1 MTKKIFFY
9 LILLISLLAF
19 SCASKPK
26 LDEELKPSQQTENS
40 EEISEQEEFQYDSEI
55 SDETAE
61 PTAADES
68 NNENEISDD
77 IPETEESE
85 TEEFET
91 EESETELIS
100 DENSENFM
108 EVEEEKVEVD
118 ELDDISETE
127 EEYYIE
133 EEPLFEEEPVVQDA
147 PLEENI
153 FANDNETE
161 LQNDNSD
168 SDAAEITEPSETLL
182 QEKPANEE
190 PAKEEP
196 ANEEPA
202 NEESANEEPAETQEE
217 ENFSETDI
225 SIENEKQEE
234 TESNNSPVPSRSL
247 TIGKNQFIDIVYP
260 GKGWIYQGNIDSDGK
275 IDSKNKNF
283 IFGGRKLGGKDQ
295 SFTLRSR
302 QPGKYLLHFYK
313 DDILTGSYIDDY
325 LEVIVE
331 DKPAE
336 TTEHITAPSYSEIVP
351 PKVSITAE
359 KVQEQ
364 QKKQLEEER
373 IKNEQNEES
382 ADYNSKT
389 RGTKVNSKSENSTKI
404 TNVTNE
410 KDEQVS
416 TTVQITES
424 APSPSDP
431 VVKAPV
437 ERNTSKAPAADDK
450 NIDVETDY
458 SDAQL
463 EKLDEDSLLEKAQK
477 LYEAKNFEYALRTV
491 TKFLEKAS
499 TNMDKGLFLQGQI
512 LEEKSSVQNIK
523 DAVESYDLLVK
534 KHPESSLSD
543 KAKRR
548 SIYLKRFYI
557 NIR

>member
-68 NNENEISDD
+68 NNENEISDN

-85 TEEFET
+85 TEESET

-127 EEYYIE
+127 EELYIE

-168 SDAAEITEPSETLL
+168 SDAAEITEQSETLL
-182 QEKPANEE
+182 QEKP
-190 PAKEEP
+190 
-196 ANEEPA
+196 
-202 NEESANEEPAETQEE
+202 ANEEPAETQEE

-225 SIENEKQEE
+225 SIENEEQEE
-234 TESNNSPVPSRSL
+234 TESNDSPVPSRSL

-431 VVKAPV
+431 VVKTPV

>member
-1 MTKKIFFY
+1 MTKKIFLY
-9 LILLISLLAF
+9 LILLLSLLAF

-40 EEISEQEEFQYDSEI
+40 EEISEKEEFQYDSEI

-68 NNENEISDD
+68 NNENEISDN
-77 IPETEESE
+77 IPETEES
-85 TEEFET
+85 ET

-100 DENSENFM
+100 DENSENLM

-127 EEYYIE
+127 EESYIE

-168 SDAAEITEPSETLL
+168 SEAAEITEPSETLL

-190 PAKEEP
+190 S

-202 NEESANEEPAETQEE
+202 KEEPAETQEE
-217 ENFSETDI
+217 ENYSETDI
-225 SIENEKQEE
+225 SIENEEQEE
-234 TESNNSPVPSRSL
+234 TASNDSPVPSRSL

-336 TTEHITAPSYSEIVP
+336 TTEHITAPSYSEVVP

-416 TTVQITES
+416 TTVQISES
-424 APSPSDP
+424 APSPADP

>member
-1 MTKKIFFY
+1 MMTKKIFLY

-26 LDEELKPSQQTENS
+26 LDAELKPSQQTENS
-40 EEISEQEEFQYDSEI
+40 EEISEQEEFQFDSEI

-68 NNENEISDD
+68 NNENEISDN
-77 IPETEESE
+77 IPETEES
-85 TEEFET
+85 ET

-100 DENSENFM
+100 DENSENLM

-127 EEYYIE
+127 EELYIE

-190 PAKEEP
+190 
-196 ANEEPA
+196 
-202 NEESANEEPAETQEE
+202 SANEEPAETQEE

-225 SIENEKQEE
+225 SIENAEEEQEE
-234 TESNNSPVPSRSL
+234 TESNDSPVPSRSL

-424 APSPSDP
+424 APSPADP
-431 VVKAPV
+431 VVKAPI

>member
-1 MTKKIFFY
+1 MTKKIFLY

-26 LDEELKPSQQTENS
+26 FDEELKPSQQTENS

-68 NNENEISDD
+68 NNENEISDN
-77 IPETEESE
+77 IPETEES
-85 TEEFET
+85 ET

-127 EEYYIE
+127 EESYIE

-182 QEKPANEE
+182 QEKPE
-190 PAKEEP
+190 
-196 ANEEPA
+196 
-202 NEESANEEPAETQEE
+202 NEESANKEPAEPQEE
-217 ENFSETDI
+217 ENYSETDI
-225 SIENEKQEE
+225 SIENEEQEEQEE
-234 TESNNSPVPSRSL
+234 TESNDSPVPSRSL

-359 KVQEQ
+359 KVKEQ

-389 RGTKVNSKSENSTKI
+389 GGTKVNSKSENSTKI

-431 VVKAPV
+431 VVKAPI

>member
-1 MTKKIFFY
+1 MTKKIFLY

-26 LDEELKPSQQTENS
+26 LDAELKPSQQTENS
-40 EEISEQEEFQYDSEI
+40 EEISEQEEFQFDSEI

-77 IPETEESE
+77 IPETEES
-85 TEEFET
+85 ET

-127 EEYYIE
+127 EESYIE

-190 PAKEEP
+190 
-196 ANEEPA
+196 
-202 NEESANEEPAETQEE
+202 SANEEPAETQEE

-225 SIENEKQEE
+225 SIENAEEEQEE
-234 TESNNSPVPSRSL
+234 TESNDSPVPSRSL

-424 APSPSDP
+424 APSPAAP
-431 VVKAPV
+431 VVKAPI

>member
-1 MTKKIFFY
+1 MMTKKIFFY

-40 EEISEQEEFQYDSEI
+40 EEISEQEEFQFDSEI

-77 IPETEESE
+77 IPETEES
-85 TEEFET
+85 ET

-190 PAKEEP
+190 T
-196 ANEEPA
+196 
-202 NEESANEEPAETQEE
+202 AETQEE
-217 ENFSETDI
+217 ENYSETDI
-225 SIENEKQEE
+225 SIENEEQEE
-234 TESNNSPVPSRSL
+234 TESNDSPVPSRSL

-351 PKVSITAE
+351 PKVTITAE

>member
-1 MTKKIFFY
+1 MMTKKIFLY

-68 NNENEISDD
+68 NNENEISDN

-85 TEEFET
+85 TEE
-91 EESETELIS
+91 SEIELIS

-127 EEYYIE
+127 EESYIE

-182 QEKPANEE
+182 QEKPENEE
-190 PAKEEP
+190 SAKEEP
-196 ANEEPA
+196 AK
-202 NEESANEEPAETQEE
+202 EEPAETQEE
-217 ENFSETDI
+217 ENYSETDI
-225 SIENEKQEE
+225 SIENEEQEE
-234 TESNNSPVPSRSL
+234 TESNDSPVPSRSL

-382 ADYNSKT
+382 ADYNFKT

>member
-40 EEISEQEEFQYDSEI
+40 EEISEQEEFQFDSEI

-77 IPETEESE
+77 IPETEES
-85 TEEFET
+85 ET

-127 EEYYIE
+127 EELYIE

-182 QEKPANEE
+182 QKKPANEE
-190 PAKEEP
+190 S
-196 ANEEPA
+196 A

-217 ENFSETDI
+217 ENYSETDI
-225 SIENEKQEE
+225 SIENEELEE
-234 TESNNSPVPSRSL
+234 TESNDSPVPSRSL

-336 TTEHITAPSYSEIVP
+336 TTELITAPSYSEIVP

-389 RGTKVNSKSENSTKI
+389 GGTKVNSKSENSTKI

-431 VVKAPV
+431 VVKAPI

-477 LYEAKNFEYALRTV
+477 LYEAKNFENALRTV

>member
-1 MTKKIFFY
+1 MMTKKIFFY

-68 NNENEISDD
+68 NNENEISDN
-77 IPETEESE
+77 IP
-85 TEEFET
+85 ET

-100 DENSENFM
+100 DENSENLM

-127 EEYYIE
+127 EESYIE

-190 PAKEEP
+190 PANEEPAKEEP
-196 ANEEPA
+196 AK
-202 NEESANEEPAETQEE
+202 EEPAETQEE
-217 ENFSETDI
+217 ENYSETDI
-225 SIENEKQEE
+225 SIENEEQEE
-234 TESNNSPVPSRSL
+234 TEGNDSPVPSRSL

>member
-68 NNENEISDD
+68 NNENEISDN
-77 IPETEESE
+77 IP
-85 TEEFET
+85 ET

-100 DENSENFM
+100 DENSENLM

-127 EEYYIE
+127 EESYIE

-190 PAKEEP
+190 PANEEPAKEEP
-196 ANEEPA
+196 AK
-202 NEESANEEPAETQEE
+202 EEPAETQEE
-217 ENFSETDI
+217 ENYSETDI
-225 SIENEKQEE
+225 SIENEEQEE
-234 TESNNSPVPSRSL
+234 TEGNDSPVPSRSL

>member
-1 MTKKIFFY
+1 MMTKKIFLY

-26 LDEELKPSQQTENS
+26 LDAELKPSQQTENS
-40 EEISEQEEFQYDSEI
+40 EEISEQEEFQFDSEI

-77 IPETEESE
+77 IPETEES
-85 TEEFET
+85 ET

-127 EEYYIE
+127 EEFYIE

-190 PAKEEP
+190 S
-196 ANEEPA
+196 A

-217 ENFSETDI
+217 ENYSETDI
-225 SIENEKQEE
+225 SIENEEQEE
-234 TESNNSPVPSRSL
+234 TESNDSPVPSRSL

>member
-1 MTKKIFFY
+1 MMTKKIFLY

-68 NNENEISDD
+68 NNENEISDN
-77 IPETEESE
+77 IPE

-182 QEKPANEE
+182 QEKP
-190 PAKEEP
+190 
-196 ANEEPA
+196 
-202 NEESANEEPAETQEE
+202 ANEEPAETQEE

-313 DDILTGSYIDDY
+313 DDVLTGSYIDDY

-351 PKVSITAE
+351 PKVTTTAE

-424 APSPSDP
+424 APSPADP

>member
-1 MTKKIFFY
+1 MTKKIFLY

-68 NNENEISDD
+68 NNENEISDN

-85 TEEFET
+85 TEESET

-190 PAKEEP
+190 PA
-196 ANEEPA
+196 
-202 NEESANEEPAETQEE
+202 ETQEE

-225 SIENEKQEE
+225 SIENEEQEE
-234 TESNNSPVPSRSL
+234 TESNDSPVPSRSL

-313 DDILTGSYIDDY
+313 DDVLTGSYIDDY

-351 PKVSITAE
+351 PKVTTTAE

-424 APSPSDP
+424 APSPADP

-477 LYEAKNFEYALRTV
+477 LYEAKNFENALRTV

>member
-40 EEISEQEEFQYDSEI
+40 EEISEKEEFQYDSEI

-68 NNENEISDD
+68 NNENEISDV

-85 TEEFET
+85 TEE
-91 EESETELIS
+91 SERELIS

-127 EEYYIE
+127 EESYIE

-182 QEKPANEE
+182 QEKPENEE
-190 PAKEEP
+190 SAKEEP
-196 ANEEPA
+196 AK
-202 NEESANEEPAETQEE
+202 EEPAETQEE
-217 ENFSETDI
+217 ENYSETDI
-225 SIENEKQEE
+225 SIENEEQEE
-234 TESNNSPVPSRSL
+234 TESNDSPVPSRSL

-351 PKVSITAE
+351 PKVTITAE

-424 APSPSDP
+424 APSPADP
-431 VVKAPV
+431 VVKAPI

>member
-1 MTKKIFFY
+1 MMTKKIFFY

-85 TEEFET
+85 TE
-91 EESETELIS
+91 LIS

-127 EEYYIE
+127 EELYIE

-190 PAKEEP
+190 PAK
-196 ANEEPA
+196 
-202 NEESANEEPAETQEE
+202 EESANEEPAETQEE

>member
-1 MTKKIFFY
+1 MMTKKIFLY
-9 LILLISLLAF
+9 LILLLSLLAF

-68 NNENEISDD
+68 NNENEISDN
-77 IPETEESE
+77 IPETEES
-85 TEEFET
+85 ET

-127 EEYYIE
+127 EESYIE

-190 PAKEEP
+190 
-196 ANEEPA
+196 
-202 NEESANEEPAETQEE
+202 SANEEPAETQEE
-217 ENFSETDI
+217 ENYSETDI
-225 SIENEKQEE
+225 SIENEEQEE
-234 TESNNSPVPSRSL
+234 QEDTESNDSPVPSRSL

-336 TTEHITAPSYSEIVP
+336 TTEHITAPSYSEVVP

-416 TTVQITES
+416 TTVQISES
-424 APSPSDP
+424 APSPADP

-437 ERNTSKAPAADDK
+437 ERNTSKAPAVDDK

-477 LYEAKNFEYALRTV
+477 LYEAKNFENALRTV

>member
-1 MTKKIFFY
+1 MTKKIFLY

-40 EEISEQEEFQYDSEI
+40 EEISEQEEFQFDSEI

-77 IPETEESE
+77 IPETEES
-85 TEEFET
+85 ET

-127 EEYYIE
+127 EESYIE

-190 PAKEEP
+190 
-196 ANEEPA
+196 
-202 NEESANEEPAETQEE
+202 SANEEPAETQEE
-217 ENFSETDI
+217 ENYSETDI
-225 SIENEKQEE
+225 SIENEEQEE
-234 TESNNSPVPSRSL
+234 QEDTESNDSPVPSRSL

-313 DDILTGSYIDDY
+313 DDVLTGSYIDDY

>member
-1 MTKKIFFY
+1 MTKKIFLY

-68 NNENEISDD
+68 NNENEISDN

-85 TEEFET
+85 TEE
-91 EESETELIS
+91 SEIELIS

-127 EEYYIE
+127 EESYIE

-182 QEKPANEE
+182 QEKPENEE
-190 PAKEEP
+190 SAKEEP
-196 ANEEPA
+196 AK
-202 NEESANEEPAETQEE
+202 EEPAETQEE
-217 ENFSETDI
+217 ENYSETDI
-225 SIENEKQEE
+225 SIENEEQEE
-234 TESNNSPVPSRSL
+234 TESNDSPVPSRSL

-382 ADYNSKT
+382 ADYNFKT

>member
-1 MTKKIFFY
+1 MMTKKIFLY

-68 NNENEISDD
+68 NNENEISDN
-77 IPETEESE
+77 IP
-85 TEEFET
+85 ET

-127 EEYYIE
+127 EELYIE

-168 SDAAEITEPSETLL
+168 SEAAEITEPSETLL

-190 PAKEEP
+190 
-196 ANEEPA
+196 
-202 NEESANEEPAETQEE
+202 SANEEPAETQEE
-217 ENFSETDI
+217 ENYSETNI

-234 TESNNSPVPSRSL
+234 TESNDSPVPSRSL

-359 KVQEQ
+359 KVKEQ

-389 RGTKVNSKSENSTKI
+389 GGTKVNSKSENSTKI

>member
-1 MTKKIFFY
+1 MTKKIFLY
-9 LILLISLLAF
+9 LILLLSLLAF

-68 NNENEISDD
+68 NNENEISDN
-77 IPETEESE
+77 IPETEES
-85 TEEFET
+85 ET

-127 EEYYIE
+127 EESYIE

-168 SDAAEITEPSETLL
+168 SDAAEITEQSETLL
-182 QEKPANEE
+182 QEK
-190 PAKEEP
+190 
-196 ANEEPA
+196 PA

-217 ENFSETDI
+217 ENYSETDI
-225 SIENEKQEE
+225 SIENEEQEE
-234 TESNNSPVPSRSL
+234 QEDTESNDSPVPSRSL

-359 KVQEQ
+359 KVLEQ

-416 TTVQITES
+416 TTVQISES
-424 APSPSDP
+424 APSPADP

-437 ERNTSKAPAADDK
+437 ERNTSKAPAVDDK

>member
-1 MTKKIFFY
+1 MTKKIFLY

-68 NNENEISDD
+68 NNENEISDN

-190 PAKEEP
+190 PA
-196 ANEEPA
+196 
-202 NEESANEEPAETQEE
+202 ETQEE

-225 SIENEKQEE
+225 SIENEEQEE
-234 TESNNSPVPSRSL
+234 TESNDSPVPSRSL

-313 DDILTGSYIDDY
+313 DDVLTGSYIDDY

>member
-1 MTKKIFFY
+1 MMTKKIFLY

-68 NNENEISDD
+68 NNENEISDN

-85 TEEFET
+85 TEE
-91 EESETELIS
+91 SEIELIS
-100 DENSENFM
+100 DENSENLM

-127 EEYYIE
+127 EESYIE

-182 QEKPANEE
+182 QEKPENEE
-190 PAKEEP
+190 SAKEEP
-196 ANEEPA
+196 AK
-202 NEESANEEPAETQEE
+202 EEPAETQEE
-217 ENFSETDI
+217 ENYSETDI
-225 SIENEKQEE
+225 SIENEEQEE
-234 TESNNSPVPSRSL
+234 TESNDSPVPSRSL

-382 ADYNSKT
+382 ADYNFKT

-477 LYEAKNFEYALRTV
+477 LYEAKNFENALRTV

>member
-1 MTKKIFFY
+1 MTKKIFLY

-40 EEISEQEEFQYDSEI
+40 KEISGQEEFQFDSEI

-61 PTAADES
+61 PTVADES
-68 NNENEISDD
+68 NNENEISDN
-77 IPETEESE
+77 IPETEES
-85 TEEFET
+85 ET

-127 EEYYIE
+127 EELYIE

-182 QEKPANEE
+182 QEK
-190 PAKEEP
+190 P

>member
-40 EEISEQEEFQYDSEI
+40 EEISEQEEFQFDSEI

-77 IPETEESE
+77 IP
-85 TEEFET
+85 ET

-127 EEYYIE
+127 EELYIE

-168 SDAAEITEPSETLL
+168 SEAAEITEPSETLL

-190 PAKEEP
+190 
-196 ANEEPA
+196 
-202 NEESANEEPAETQEE
+202 SANEEPAETQEE
-217 ENFSETDI
+217 ENYSETNI

-234 TESNNSPVPSRSL
+234 TESNDSPVPSRSL

-351 PKVSITAE
+351 PKVSITA
-359 KVQEQ
+359 
-364 QKKQLEEER
+364 
-373 IKNEQNEES
+373 
-382 ADYNSKT
+382 
-389 RGTKVNSKSENSTKI
+389 
-404 TNVTNE
+404 
-410 KDEQVS
+410 
-416 TTVQITES
+416 
-424 APSPSDP
+424 
-431 VVKAPV
+431 
-437 ERNTSKAPAADDK
+437 
-450 NIDVETDY
+450 
-458 SDAQL
+458 
-463 EKLDEDSLLEKAQK
+463 
-477 LYEAKNFEYALRTV
+477 
-491 TKFLEKAS
+491 
-499 TNMDKGLFLQGQI
+499 
-512 LEEKSSVQNIK
+512 
-523 DAVESYDLLVK
+523 
-534 KHPESSLSD
+534 
-543 KAKRR
+543 
-548 SIYLKRFYI
+548 
-557 NIR
+557 

>member
-1 MTKKIFFY
+1 MTKKIFLY
-9 LILLISLLAF
+9 LILLLSLLAF

-40 EEISEQEEFQYDSEI
+40 EEISEKEEFQYDSEI

-68 NNENEISDD
+68 NNENEISDN
-77 IPETEESE
+77 IPETEES
-85 TEEFET
+85 ET

-100 DENSENFM
+100 DENSENLM

-127 EEYYIE
+127 EESYIE

-168 SDAAEITEPSETLL
+168 SDAVEITEPSETLL

-190 PAKEEP
+190 S

-202 NEESANEEPAETQEE
+202 KEEPAETQEE
-217 ENFSETDI
+217 ENYSETDI
-225 SIENEKQEE
+225 SIENEEQEE
-234 TESNNSPVPSRSL
+234 TESNDSPVPSRSL

-336 TTEHITAPSYSEIVP
+336 TTEHITAPSYSEVVP

-416 TTVQITES
+416 TTVQISES
-424 APSPSDP
+424 APSPADP

>member
-1 MTKKIFFY
+1 MMTKKIFLY

-40 EEISEQEEFQYDSEI
+40 EEISEKEEFQYDSEI

-68 NNENEISDD
+68 NNENEISDN
-77 IPETEESE
+77 IPETEES
-85 TEEFET
+85 ET

-127 EEYYIE
+127 EESYIE

-182 QEKPANEE
+182 QEKPAN
-190 PAKEEP
+190 K
-196 ANEEPA
+196 
-202 NEESANEEPAETQEE
+202 ESANEEPAETQEE
-217 ENFSETDI
+217 ENYSETDI

-234 TESNNSPVPSRSL
+234 TESNDSPVPSRSL

-410 KDEQVS
+410 KDEHVS

-477 LYEAKNFEYALRTV
+477 LYEAKNFENALRTV

>member
-85 TEEFET
+85 TE
-91 EESETELIS
+91 LIS

-127 EEYYIE
+127 EESYIE

-168 SDAAEITEPSETLL
+168 SDAAEITEQSETLL

-190 PAKEEP
+190 S
-196 ANEEPA
+196 ANEESA

-217 ENFSETDI
+217 ENYSETDI
-225 SIENEKQEE
+225 SIENEEQEE
-234 TESNNSPVPSRSL
+234 TESNDSPVPSRSL

-437 ERNTSKAPAADDK
+437 EINTSKAPAADDK

>member
-1 MTKKIFFY
+1 MMTKKIFFY

-40 EEISEQEEFQYDSEI
+40 EEISEQEEFQFDSEI

-77 IPETEESE
+77 IPE

-127 EEYYIE
+127 EESYIE

-168 SDAAEITEPSETLL
+168 SEAAEITEPSETWL
-182 QEKPANEE
+182 QEK
-190 PAKEEP
+190 
-196 ANEEPA
+196 PA

-217 ENFSETDI
+217 ENYSETDI
-225 SIENEKQEE
+225 SIENEEQEE
-234 TESNNSPVPSRSL
+234 TESNDSPVPSRSL

-359 KVQEQ
+359 KVKEQ

-389 RGTKVNSKSENSTKI
+389 GGTKVNSKSENSTKI

-431 VVKAPV
+431 VVKAPI

-477 LYEAKNFEYALRTV
+477 LYEAKNFENALRTV

>member
-1 MTKKIFFY
+1 MTKKIFLY
-9 LILLISLLAF
+9 LILLLSLLAF

-68 NNENEISDD
+68 NNENEISDN
-77 IPETEESE
+77 IPETEES
-85 TEEFET
+85 ET

-127 EEYYIE
+127 EESYIE

-190 PAKEEP
+190 
-196 ANEEPA
+196 
-202 NEESANEEPAETQEE
+202 SANEEPAETQEE
-217 ENFSETDI
+217 ENYSETDI
-225 SIENEKQEE
+225 SIENEEQEE
-234 TESNNSPVPSRSL
+234 QEDTESNDSPVPSRSL

-336 TTEHITAPSYSEIVP
+336 TTEHITAPSYSEVVP

-416 TTVQITES
+416 TTVQISES
-424 APSPSDP
+424 APSPADP

-437 ERNTSKAPAADDK
+437 ERNTSKAPAVDDK

-477 LYEAKNFEYALRTV
+477 LYEAKNFENALRTV

>member
-1 MTKKIFFY
+1 MMTKKIFLY

-40 EEISEQEEFQYDSEI
+40 KEISGQEEFQFDSEI

-61 PTAADES
+61 PTVADES
-68 NNENEISDD
+68 NNENEISDN
-77 IPETEESE
+77 IPETEES
-85 TEEFET
+85 ET

-127 EEYYIE
+127 EELYIE

-182 QEKPANEE
+182 QEK
-190 PAKEEP
+190 P

>member
-1 MTKKIFFY
+1 MTKKIFLY

-40 EEISEQEEFQYDSEI
+40 EEISEQEEFQFDSEI

-77 IPETEESE
+77 IPETEES
-85 TEEFET
+85 ET

-127 EEYYIE
+127 EESYIE

-190 PAKEEP
+190 
-196 ANEEPA
+196 
-202 NEESANEEPAETQEE
+202 SANEEPAETQEE
-217 ENFSETDI
+217 ENYSETDI
-225 SIENEKQEE
+225 SIENEEQEE
-234 TESNNSPVPSRSL
+234 QEDTESNDSPVPSRSL

-389 RGTKVNSKSENSTKI
+389 GGTKVNSKSENSTKI

-437 ERNTSKAPAADDK
+437 EINTSKAPAADDK

-523 DAVESYDLLVK
+523 DAIESYDLLVK

>member
-85 TEEFET
+85 TE
-91 EESETELIS
+91 LIS

-127 EEYYIE
+127 EELYIE

-190 PAKEEP
+190 PAK
-196 ANEEPA
+196 
-202 NEESANEEPAETQEE
+202 EESANEEPAETQEE